1 MFYVKWIPHSVVLS
15 PVHFGPKLYST
26 ITRLVESSVEGT
38 ALSHYGYI
46 IRVLEVP
53 EDRMR
58 GGVIEYD
65 SGEVTYEVEYKA
77 LVFRPF
83 KNEVVDSVVVDVNQ
97 LGFFAHL
104 GPLRIFV
111 SQHLFPS
118 DVNGIEGGGFDGNSW
133 VSEDGVV
140 AIREGVGV
148 RLAIIG
154 ATVEEGNI
162 TAVGTIN
169 EDFLGLIDVGEG
181 EGM

>member
-26 ITRLVESSVEGT
+26 IKRLVTTSVEGT

-53 EDRMR
+53 EDKME
-58 GGVIEYD
+58 GGVIAYD
-65 SGEVTYEVEYKA
+65 TGEVAYEVMYKA

-83 KNEVVDSVVVDVNQ
+83 KNEVTDAVVTDVNQ
-97 LGFFAHL
+97 LGFFAYV
-104 GPLRIFV
+104 GPLRVFV

-133 VSEDGVV
+133 VSEDGEV
-140 AIREGVGV
+140 AIKDGVGV
-148 RLAIIG
+148 RLMVIG

-169 EDFLGLIDVGEG
+169 EDFLGVIDVGEG
-181 EGM
+181 GE